1 MLRKSGCLVIL
12 FCLVANAGAGLQVH
26 LDFTSKNTV
35 ETWEY
40 EDLSGNGHHGN
51 EEGSFYNYNGD
62 LSQYADMWEA
72 AVDGREGVYA
82 YRYALEMDY
91 DASML
96 DNPQIDGLYYHTSD
110 TSGAGRWDNN
120 RVKLISTPT
129 LAADGGLT
137 IALWVNPETVHC
149 RERTKTN
156 NNPDCDFGH
165 LVVLGAYGNAPI
177 MSMELD
183 ADKHVH
189 GWIEGDGT
197 DTQYEIIGTGTVAAN
212 TWTHVAITFDRAND
226 VVTTY
231 INGQVDSTTAIPLV
245 GDGALTFTNGL
256 IGGGIMT
263 SHYETFMGSLDD
275 VRIYDEV
282 LTQSQIAAIVPE
294 PATLVLLGLGGFW
307 AWRRKK

>member
-1 MLRKSGCLVIL
+1 MLKKSFCFVLL
-12 FCLVANAGAGLQVH
+12 FCLVTSAGAGLQVH
-26 LDFTSKNTV
+26 IDFTAKNTV

-40 EDLSGNGHHGN
+40 EDLSGNGRHGN

-62 LSQYADMWEA
+62 LSQYGDMWEA
-72 AVDGREGVYA
+72 AIDGREGVYT

-96 DNPQIDGLYYHTSD
+96 ADPQIDGLYYHTAD
-110 TSGAGRWDNN
+110 TTGAGRWDNN
-120 RVKLISTPT
+120 RVKLITTPT
-129 LAADGGLT
+129 LAANGGLT
-137 IALWVNPETVHC
+137 IALWVNPETVHV
-149 RERTKTN
+149 RERTLTN
-156 NNPDCDFGH
+156 NNPNPDFGH
-165 LVVLGAYGNAPI
+165 MVVLGAYSDAPI
-177 MSMELD
+177 MSIELD

-189 GWIEGDGT
+189 GWVEGDGA
-197 DTQYEIIGTGTVAAN
+197 DTQYEITGTGVVAAN

-256 IGGGIMT
+256 IGGGIMKT
-263 SHYETFMGSLDD
+263 KYETFMGSLDD

-294 PATLVLLGLGGFW
+294 PATLMLLSLGGF
-307 AWRRKK
+307 ACLRRWK